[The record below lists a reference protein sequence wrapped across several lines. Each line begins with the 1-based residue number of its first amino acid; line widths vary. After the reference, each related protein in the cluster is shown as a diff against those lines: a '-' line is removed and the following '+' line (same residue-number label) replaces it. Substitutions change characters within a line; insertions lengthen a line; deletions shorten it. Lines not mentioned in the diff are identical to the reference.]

1 MTQVA
6 QDEPASES
14 RELNMDRSKRADR
27 IIHTHTLWGM
37 GAGLIPVPMF
47 DVLAV
52 SAIQIDMLKQL
63 AEAYESDFTE
73 NLGKTF
79 VTALTGGT
87 LARVGASLI
96 KAVPGVGTLVGG
108 ASMSVLS
115 GASTYA
121 IGQVAKRHYETGGNL
136 VDIDINSARERY
148 DEALERGKR
157 VVGESGAARTSR
169 RTSPREER
177 GASSDFSIRR
187 RHQRTS
193 TRGQEKR
200 EELERLKLRASL
212 HPSLRPKTGIDE
224 V

>member
-6 QDEPASES
+6 QDETTSDDGVLARERSE
-14 RELNMDRSKRADR
+14 RADR
-27 IIHTHTLWGM
+27 IIRTHTLWGM

-63 AEAYESDFTE
+63 AEAYDSDFTE

-87 LARVGASLI
+87 FARFGASLI

-121 IGQVAKRHYETGGNL
+121 VGQVAKRHYETGGNL
-136 VDIDINSARERY
+136 VDIDLDSARKTY
-148 DEALERGKR
+148 DEALESGKR
-157 VVGESGAARTSR
+157 VVGDLKNREAESKDVY
-169 RTSPREER
+169 
-177 GASSDFSIRR
+177 SS
-187 RHQRTS
+187 
-193 TRGQEKR
+193 
-200 EELERLKLRASL
+200 LERLSDLKQKGVITEEEFEAKKREMLERL
-212 HPSLRPKTGIDE
+212 
-224 V
+224 

>member
-1 MTQVA
+1 MTQTA
-6 QDEPASES
+6 QEEPASEPQ
-14 RELNMDRSKRADR
+14 ELDPARSERADR
-27 IIHTHTLWGM
+27 IIRTHTLWGM

-63 AEAYESDFTE
+63 AEAYDSDFTE

-87 LARVGASLI
+87 FARVGASLI

-121 IGQVAKRHYETGGNL
+121 VGQVAKRHYETGGNL
-136 VDIDINSARERY
+136 VDIDLDSARRTY
-148 DEALERGKR
+148 DDALERGKR
-157 VVGESGAARTSR
+157 VVGDLKNREAESKDVY
-169 RTSPREER
+169 
-177 GASSDFSIRR
+177 AS
-187 RHQRTS
+187 
-193 TRGQEKR
+193 
-200 EELERLKLRASL
+200 LERLSDLKQKGVITEEEFEAKKREMLERL
-212 HPSLRPKTGIDE
+212 
-224 V
+224 

>member
-6 QDEPASES
+6 QDETTNDDGVLA
-14 RELNMDRSKRADR
+14 RERSQRADR

-63 AEAYESDFTE
+63 AEAYDSDFTE

-87 LARVGASLI
+87 FARVGASLI

-108 ASMSVLS
+108 ASMVVLS

-136 VDIDINSARERY
+136 VDIDINSARQRY

-157 VVGESGAARTSR
+157 VVGDLRSREAESKDVYTS
-169 RTSPREER
+169 
-177 GASSDFSIRR
+177 
-187 RHQRTS
+187 
-193 TRGQEKR
+193 
-200 EELERLKLRASL
+200 LERLSDLRQKGVISDNEFEAKKREML
-212 HPSLRPKTGIDE
+212 ERL
-224 V
+224 

>member
-1 MTQVA
+1 MRRRTMTQVA
-6 QDEPASES
+6 QDETTSDDGVLARERSE
-14 RELNMDRSKRADR
+14 RADR
-27 IIHTHTLWGM
+27 IIRTHTLWGM

-63 AEAYESDFTE
+63 AEAYDSDFTE

-87 LARVGASLI
+87 FARFGASLI

-121 IGQVAKRHYETGGNL
+121 VGQVAKRHYETGGNL
-136 VDIDINSARERY
+136 IDIDLDSARKTY
-148 DEALERGKR
+148 DEALESGKR
-157 VVGESGAARTSR
+157 VVGDLKNREAESKDVY
-169 RTSPREER
+169 
-177 GASSDFSIRR
+177 SS
-187 RHQRTS
+187 
-193 TRGQEKR
+193 
-200 EELERLKLRASL
+200 LERLSDLKQKGVITEEEFEAKKREMLERL
-212 HPSLRPKTGIDE
+212 
-224 V
+224 

>member
-1 MTQVA
+1 MTQTA
-6 QDEPASES
+6 QEEPASGS
-14 RELNMDRSKRADR
+14 PELNRERSERADR
-27 IIHTHTLWGM
+27 IIRSHTLWGM

-87 LARVGASLI
+87 FARVGASLI

-121 IGQVAKRHYETGGNL
+121 VGQVAKRQYETGGNL
-136 VDIDINSARERY
+136 VDIDLNSARERY

-157 VVGESGAARTSR
+157 VVGDLEDRENESKDVY
-169 RTSPREER
+169 
-177 GASSDFSIRR
+177 SS
-187 RHQRTS
+187 
-193 TRGQEKR
+193 
-200 EELERLKLRASL
+200 LERLSDLKQ
-212 HPSLRPKTGIDE
+212 KGVITDE
-224 V
+224 EFEAKKREMLERL

>member
-1 MTQVA
+1 MTQTA
-6 QDEPASES
+6 QEESASEPQ
-14 RELNMDRSKRADR
+14 ELNRERSERADR
-27 IIHTHTLWGM
+27 IIRTHTLWGM

-63 AEAYESDFTE
+63 AEAYDSDFTE

-87 LARVGASLI
+87 FARVGASLI

-121 IGQVAKRHYETGGNL
+121 VGQVAKRHYETGGNL
-136 VDIDINSARERY
+136 VDIDLDSARKTY
-148 DEALERGKR
+148 DDALERGKR
-157 VVGESGAARTSR
+157 VVGDLKNREAESKDVY
-169 RTSPREER
+169 
-177 GASSDFSIRR
+177 AS
-187 RHQRTS
+187 
-193 TRGQEKR
+193 
-200 EELERLKLRASL
+200 LERLSDLKQKGVITEEEFEAKKREMLERL
-212 HPSLRPKTGIDE
+212 
-224 V
+224 

>member
-6 QDEPASES
+6 QDDTTSDDGALVRERSE
-14 RELNMDRSKRADR
+14 RADR
-27 IIHTHTLWGM
+27 IIRSHTLWGM
-37 GAGLIPVPMF
+37 GAGMIPVPMF

-63 AEAYESDFTE
+63 AEVYEADFTE

-87 LARVGASLI
+87 FARFGASLI

-121 IGQVAKRHYETGGNL
+121 VGQVAKRHYETGGNL
-136 VDIDINSARERY
+136 VDIDFGSARKSY
-148 DEALERGKR
+148 DDALERGKR
-157 VVGESGAARTSR
+157 VVGGMKDREDESKDVY
-169 RTSPREER
+169 
-177 GASSDFSIRR
+177 AS
-187 RHQRTS
+187 
-193 TRGQEKR
+193 
-200 EELERLKLRASL
+200 LERLSDLKQKGVITEEEFEAKKREMLERL
-212 HPSLRPKTGIDE
+212 
-224 V
+224 

>member
-1 MTQVA
+1 MTQTA
-6 QDEPASES
+6 QDETKNEGRA
-14 RELNMDRSKRADR
+14 MDVERSKRADR

-47 DVLAV
+47 DILAV

-63 AEAYESDFTE
+63 AEAYDSDFTE
-73 NLGKTF
+73 NMGKTF

-87 LARVGASLI
+87 FARVGASLI

-121 IGQVAKRHYETGGNL
+121 IGQVAKRHYETDGNL
-136 VDIDINSARERY
+136 VDIDLNSARKSY

-157 VVGESGAARTSR
+157 VVGDLKDREAESKDVY
-169 RTSPREER
+169 
-177 GASSDFSIRR
+177 AS
-187 RHQRTS
+187 
-193 TRGQEKR
+193 
-200 EELERLKLRASL
+200 LERLSDLRQKGVITEEEFEAKKREML
-212 HPSLRPKTGIDE
+212 ERL
-224 V
+224 

>member
-1 MTQVA
+1 MTQTA
-6 QDEPASES
+6 QDETTSDDGVLA
-14 RELNMDRSKRADR
+14 RERSDRADR
-27 IIHTHTLWGM
+27 IIRSHTLWGM

-63 AEAYESDFTE
+63 AEAYDSDFTE

-87 LARVGASLI
+87 FARVGASLI

-121 IGQVAKRHYETGGNL
+121 VGQVAKRHYETGGNL
-136 VDIDINSARERY
+136 VDIDLNSARARY

-157 VVGESGAARTSR
+157 VVGDLKDRENESKDVY
-169 RTSPREER
+169 
-177 GASSDFSIRR
+177 SS
-187 RHQRTS
+187 
-193 TRGQEKR
+193 
-200 EELERLKLRASL
+200 LERLSDLKQ
-212 HPSLRPKTGIDE
+212 KGVITDE
-224 V
+224 EFEAKKREMLERL

>member
-6 QDEPASES
+6 QDETTSDDGVLARERSE
-14 RELNMDRSKRADR
+14 RADR
-27 IIHTHTLWGM
+27 IIRTHTLWGM

-63 AEAYESDFTE
+63 AEAYDSDFTE

-87 LARVGASLI
+87 FARFGASLI

-121 IGQVAKRHYETGGNL
+121 VGQVAKRHYETGGNL
-136 VDIDINSARERY
+136 IDIDLDSARKTY
-148 DEALERGKR
+148 DEALESGKR
-157 VVGESGAARTSR
+157 VVGDLKNREAESKDVF
-169 RTSPREER
+169 
-177 GASSDFSIRR
+177 SS
-187 RHQRTS
+187 
-193 TRGQEKR
+193 
-200 EELERLKLRASL
+200 LERLSDLKQKGVITEEEFEAKKREMLEQL
-212 HPSLRPKTGIDE
+212 
-224 V
+224 

>member
-6 QDEPASES
+6 QDETTSDDRVPARERSEQAD
-14 RELNMDRSKRADR
+14 MIIRS
-27 IIHTHTLWGM
+27 HTLWGM

-63 AEAYESDFTE
+63 AEVYEADFTE

-87 LARVGASLI
+87 FARFGASLI

-115 GASTYA
+115 GASIYA
-121 IGQVAKRHYETGGNL
+121 VGQVAKRHYETGGNL
-136 VDIDINSARERY
+136 IDIDLDSARKTY
-148 DEALERGKR
+148 DEALESGKR
-157 VVGESGAARTSR
+157 VVGDLKNREAESKDVF
-169 RTSPREER
+169 
-177 GASSDFSIRR
+177 SS
-187 RHQRTS
+187 
-193 TRGQEKR
+193 
-200 EELERLKLRASL
+200 LERLSDLKQKGVITEEEFDAKKREMLERL
-212 HPSLRPKTGIDE
+212 
-224 V
+224 

>member
-6 QDEPASES
+6 QDETTSDDGVLARERSE
-14 RELNMDRSKRADR
+14 RADR
-27 IIHTHTLWGM
+27 IIRTHTLWGM

-63 AEAYESDFTE
+63 AEVYEADFTE

-87 LARVGASLI
+87 FARFGASLI

-121 IGQVAKRHYETGGNL
+121 VGQVAKRHYETGGNL
-136 VDIDINSARERY
+136 IDIDLDSARKTY
-148 DEALERGKR
+148 DEALESGKR
-157 VVGESGAARTSR
+157 VVGDLKNREAESKDVF
-169 RTSPREER
+169 
-177 GASSDFSIRR
+177 SS
-187 RHQRTS
+187 
-193 TRGQEKR
+193 
-200 EELERLKLRASL
+200 LERLSDLKQKGVITEEEFEAKKREMLERL
-212 HPSLRPKTGIDE
+212 
-224 V
+224 